1 MIKIPTNNEW
11 QRRGMEAYK
20 RGSASCTPRN
30 ARRQRALLRGGFM
43 LLRLACAVAQP
54 SALPQLTPPIDE
66 PPG

>member
-30 ARRQRALLRGGFM
+30 ARQRALLRGGFM

-54 SALPQLTPPIDE
+54 SALPQLTPIDE

>member
-30 ARRQRALLRGGFM
+30 ARQRALLRGGFM

>member
-1 MIKIPTNNEW
+1 
-11 QRRGMEAYK
+11 MEAYK

-30 ARRQRALLRGGFM
+30 ALLRQRALLRGGFM